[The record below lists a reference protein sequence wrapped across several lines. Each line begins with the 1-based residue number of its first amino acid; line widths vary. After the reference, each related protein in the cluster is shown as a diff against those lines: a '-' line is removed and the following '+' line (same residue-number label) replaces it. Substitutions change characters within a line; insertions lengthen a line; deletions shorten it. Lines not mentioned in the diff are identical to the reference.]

1 MIIRGWLCEL
11 ARTRDVTASHVEP
24 IPLHPPLRNLRHGQP
39 PFRQENVSASCR
51 LHPPE
56 RCERGSH
63 DSTAAVY
70 GIRAHR
76 MHNGSIL
83 PAHVCIRD
91 DVLLRPH
98 PQHCIGGQALGIDLF
113 VYKPTVSLGVTSA
126 VVSSCGHDSGHIEHR
141 VTHELA
147 GHWAT
152 HERPAEGIQHRHPP
166 HAQPL
171 APVRQPQGRRP
182 RLTPR
187 GCTDHTS
194 PSDEGHP
201 CGRIREEQRHHR
213 SLVPRDARPRQR
225 SSFRLLGMASPYW
238 ITYVNY

>member
-1 MIIRGWLCEL
+1 VPWGGQTPPKRSRRRWQRG
-11 ARTRDVTASHVEP
+11 T
-24 IPLHPPLRNLRHGQP
+24 
-39 PFRQENVSASCR
+39 
-51 LHPPE
+51 
-56 RCERGSH
+56 ERGASPRTSPWWCCGRLWGSWSVETRLSH
-63 DSTAAVY
+63 
-70 GIRAHR
+70 
-76 MHNGSIL
+76 
-83 PAHVCIRD
+83 CK
-91 DVLLRPH
+91 LRPTVTT
-98 PQHCIGGQALGIDLF
+98 PINLPM
-113 VYKPTVSLGVTSA
+113 PTVSLGVTSA

-141 VTHELA
+141 VAHELA

-152 HERPAEGIQHRHPP
+152 HERPAEGTQHRHPP

-171 APVRQPQGRRP
+171 APVRQHHGRRP

-213 SLVPRDARPRQR
+213 SLVPRDARPRRR

-238 ITYVNY
+238 MTYVSY